1 MSYFD
6 SVRFL
11 YALGN
16 EVKAGA
22 KFDLT
27 RMLTLASA
35 LGNPEQGQ
43 RFVHVA
49 GTNGKGSTSAM
60 IANILRHSGLRTGL
74 YTSPHLTE
82 PTERIQINGI
92 AVSREEFA
100 SAFEIVHECAERL
113 LREDRFESHPSYFE
127 TVTAM
132 AFLIFREQ
140 CEITVLEVGLGGRLD
155 ATNIVNPEL
164 CVITPISFD
173 HEAFLGNTL
182 ESIAAEKAGILKPNV
197 PVVISRQHPVANRII
212 CERAQELNCPIV
224 RAEEWRICDVKVD
237 AQSSQ
242 FVMEDER
249 YTCALAGR
257 HQIDNAA
264 TAIAA
269 CRLLGIDRAAIQKG
283 LADVRWPGRLEWISH
298 HPDIIL
304 DGAHNPAGAAAL
316 AGYIREFF
324 ADRPVW
330 IVYAA
335 MRDKA
340 IEEITGLLFPL
351 AQKLILTA
359 PDFARALRP
368 EAIFELFPHP
378 NAVIA
383 PTVREAISIAQ
394 TAPCDAAVFFCGSLY
409 LIGEARRLLQVSCP
423 IS

>member
-1 MSYFD
+1 MSYPD
-6 SVRFL
+6 SVQFL

-16 EVKAGA
+16 ELKVGA

-27 RMLTLASA
+27 RMRTLASA
-35 LGNPEQGQ
+35 LGNPERGQ
-43 RFVHVA
+43 RFVHIA

-60 IANILRHSGLRTGL
+60 IASILKHNGLRTGL
-74 YTSPHLTE
+74 YTSPHLIE
-82 PTERIQINGI
+82 PTERIQINGAAI
-92 AVSREEFA
+92 TEEAFA

-113 LREDRFESHPSYFE
+113 LREDRIDSHPSYFE

-132 AFLIFREQ
+132 AFLIFRKQ
-140 CEITVLEVGLGGRLD
+140 CDITVLEVGLGGRLD
-155 ATNIVNPEL
+155 ATNIVNPQL

-182 ESIAAEKAGILKPNV
+182 ESIAAEKAGILKPGV
-197 PVVISRQHPVANRII
+197 PVVISRQHAAAEHVI
-212 CERAQELNCPIV
+212 CKRAQELNCPIV
-224 RAEEWRICDVKVD
+224 RAEDLRISDVKVD

-269 CRLLGIDRAAIQKG
+269 CRLLGVDRAAIHKG
-283 LADVRWPGRLEWISH
+283 LADVRWPGRLEWISRN
-298 HPDIIL
+298 PAIIL

-359 PDFARALRP
+359 PNFPRALRP
-368 EAIFELFPHP
+368 EAIFELCPHP
-378 NAVIA
+378 NTEIA
-383 PTVREAISIAQ
+383 PTVREAIAIAH
-394 TAPCDAAVFFCGSLY
+394 TAPSDAAIFFCGSLY
-409 LIGEARRLLQVSCP
+409 LVGEARRLLQAS
-423 IS
+423 